1 MQFKKDFIRSAILEN
16 ARKEF
21 LEVGFNN
28 ATIRSIAKR
37 ASTAPSNI
45 YNYYSNKDEL
55 FKGVLE
61 TFLRQFSMAKAAF
74 VEHVKNDPDHDPN
87 DEQHHEMTE
96 QILEAVT
103 KYREELTLLIH
114 NSKGSSLEHFLDE
127 LVDWYA
133 DVYTISLYQM
143 LEEMHMEEVEI
154 MPETTHMIAG
164 MIISMVVTTLDKN
177 YNQEQIRNIAQE
189 LSQFFSAG
197 WKGLVTWKI
206 ENAK

>member
-1 MQFKKDFIRSAILEN
+1 
-16 ARKEF
+16 
-21 LEVGFNN
+21 
-28 ATIRSIAKR
+28 
-37 ASTAPSNI
+37 
-45 YNYYSNKDEL
+45 
-55 FKGVLE
+55 
-61 TFLRQFSMAKAAF
+61 
-74 VEHVKNDPDHDPN
+74 
-87 DEQHHEMTE
+87 
-96 QILEAVT
+96 
-103 KYREELTLLIH
+103 
-114 NSKGSSLEHFLDE
+114 LEHFLDE